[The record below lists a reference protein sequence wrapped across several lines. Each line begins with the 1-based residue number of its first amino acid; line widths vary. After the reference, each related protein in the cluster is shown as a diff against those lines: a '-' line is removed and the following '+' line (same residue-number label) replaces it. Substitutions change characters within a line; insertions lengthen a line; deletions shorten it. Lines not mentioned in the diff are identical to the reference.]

1 MRVWQPEME
10 RAVRRQK
17 DKSRLERENQNVA
30 ASQGLRGE
38 GFQDIPGRRY
48 GQETFKNL
56 EV

>member
-1 MRVWQPEME
+1 ME
-10 RAVRRQK
+10 RAVRSQK
-17 DKSRLERENQNVA
+17 DKGRLERENQKVA

-38 GFQDIPGRRY
+38 GFQDIPGGRY